1 MQVAPGV
8 PGAPTAPGPP
18 TVAAVATV
26 GDLDAAAIV
35 GALGAAG
42 DRPGRLGAAIALH
55 AVVGST
61 MDLAAAWAAAG
72 APDGAVVLADVQA
85 AGRGR
90 HGRAWLAPPGTAL
103 LLSVVLR
110 HDGPADRI
118 GQLPMAVALGAL
130 EAVSRRL
137 GPGAAAALKWP
148 NDLVVGDAKLAGL
161 LAEAAWPGGGPAGT
175 VGPTVI
181 VGLGLNV
188 AAPAAALPPGATSLA
203 QAGATDLDR
212 SLLAADLLA
221 AADRHLADLAAGAD
235 LVPRWSARLATLGR
249 AVTVRDA
256 ATGAV
261 VVRGRAE
268 SVAGDGA
275 LVVAADDGR
284 RVAVR
289 AGDVT
294 LA

>member
-1 MQVAPGV
+1 
-8 PGAPTAPGPP
+8 
-18 TVAAVATV
+18 
-26 GDLDAAAIV
+26 
-35 GALGAAG
+35 
-42 DRPGRLGAAIALH
+42 
-55 AVVGST
+55 

-72 APDGAVVLADVQA
+72 APDGAVVLADVQSS
-85 AGRGR
+85 GRGR

-130 EAVSRRL
+130 EAVARRL

-161 LAEAAWPGGGPAGT
+161 LAEAAWPGGGGPAAI
-175 VGPTVI
+175 VGPTVV

-188 AAPAAALPPGATSLA
+188 ATPAAALPPGATSLA
-203 QAGATDLDR
+203 QSGATDLDR
-212 SLLAADLLA
+212 SALAADLLA

-249 AVTVRDA
+249 TVTVRDA

-261 VVRGRAE
+261 VATGRAE
-268 SVAGDGA
+268 AVAGDGA
-275 LVVAADDGR
+275 LVVAAADGR
-284 RVAVR
+284 RVVVR